1 MLFSALRGDRSAII
15 SLLLTIPLVLLS
27 LSFHEAAHA
36 FMAYK
41 MGDPTAR
48 NLGRMTLNPIRHIH
62 PLGFLSMMLVGI
74 GWAKPVPIN
83 ARNFENPRKGMM
95 LSSLAGP
102 VSNLA
107 LGIVFCLLE
116 CFAWANFRFQVLS
129 AGHQEDIVYWLS
141 YVFYLLTY
149 LGAYLNFALAIFNL
163 IPAPPFD
170 GSRIFFYFL
179 PKDWYF
185 KVMKY
190 EQYIGIGILV
200 VFLALSWLGWNPVS
214 FLAGGLHDLVYK
226 PFDLLSNL
234 IYANPA

>member
-83 ARNFENPRKGMM
+83 ARNFENPRKGIY
-95 LSSLAGP
+95 G
-102 VSNLA
+102 
-107 LGIVFCLLE
+107 
-116 CFAWANFRFQVLS
+116 
-129 AGHQEDIVYWLS
+129 S
-141 YVFYLLTY
+141 Y
-149 LGAYLNFALAIFNL
+149 
-163 IPAPPFD
+163 
-170 GSRIFFYFL
+170 
-179 PKDWYF
+179 
-185 KVMKY
+185 
-190 EQYIGIGILV
+190 
-200 VFLALSWLGWNPVS
+200 
-214 FLAGGLHDLVYK
+214 
-226 PFDLLSNL
+226 
-234 IYANPA
+234 

>member
-1 MLFSALRGDRSAII
+1 
-15 SLLLTIPLVLLS
+15 
-27 LSFHEAAHA
+27 
-36 FMAYK
+36 
-41 MGDPTAR
+41 
-48 NLGRMTLNPIRHIH
+48 
-62 PLGFLSMMLVGI
+62 
-74 GWAKPVPIN
+74 
-83 ARNFENPRKGMM
+83 MM

-129 AGHQEDIVYWLS
+129 AGHQEDFVYWLS

-149 LGAYLNFALAIFNL
+149 LGAYLNFALAFFNL

-190 EQYIGIGILV
+190 EQYIG
-200 VFLALSWLGWNPVS
+200 WNPVS